1 MYLHLG
7 QDTVVKVEDIIGI
20 FDLENATI
28 SKHTRAYLAAAEK
41 RGQVVNVSSEMPKS
55 FCVCKGKEDT
65 RVYISQISSV
75 TLKRRTG
82 FIDSIANI

>member
-7 QDTVVKVEDIIGI
+7 QDTVVRLSDIVGI

-41 RGQVVNVSSEMPKS
+41 GGRVVNVSDEMPKS
-55 FCVCKGKEDT
+55 FCVCRHGKNT
-65 RVYISQISSV
+65 RVYISQISSA
-75 TLKRRTG
+75 TLKRRSG
-82 FIDSIANI
+82 FIESIANV